1 MAYNVLIVDDSLPMR
16 AVIRKTIQASGFNVG
31 AFFEAANGK
40 EALEILRR
48 EWMDLVMTDYNMP
61 EMNGLEMLEAMKKDD
76 VLKSV
81 PVVMVTT
88 EGSSE
93 RIDRFMKAGI
103 IEYIRKPFTPEEVCS
118 KLNRI
123 MGEGEDGQRSSEE
136 GDEDLDF

>member
-1 MAYNVLIVDDSLPMR
+1 
-16 AVIRKTIQASGFNVG
+16 
-31 AFFEAANGK
+31 
-40 EALEILRR
+40 
-48 EWMDLVMTDYNMP
+48 MP

-93 RIDRFMKAGI
+93 RIDRFMSAGI
-103 IEYIRKPFTPEEVCS
+103 TEYIRKPFTPEEVCS

-123 MGEGEDGQRSSEE
+123 MGEGDDGQGSTEE
-136 GDEDLDF
+136 GDGDLDF